1 MPPANSW
8 TIAAGVWLHG
18 LTWASPLA
26 SSPTASTA
34 QKASSVSAMPLDAVD
49 DWPLAASTAVS
60 TAATQSPTA
69 SISKTAAAST
79 KVAGAPLAVGRI
91 PMILASSPTV
101 SLMHVRALLI
111 INPRATSANGRVVR
125 LVTRDLAA
133 ELDVEACYTRYR
145 SHASE
150 LASAAAD
157 DGVDLVLTFGGD
169 GTVNETVNGLMA
181 SRAASGG
188 HPAGGGHPASD
199 GHPAG
204 GEAAAARART
214 AFAPIPGGGANV
226 FARSLGLPTDPVAA
240 VRHVAGRLAA
250 GGGRTIGLGLAGDR
264 YFTFSAGLGL
274 DAEVVA
280 EVERLRAAGKQAT
293 PALWTWTTVRRY
305 YLATD
310 RRQPALTL
318 QTGGGQPVPGL
329 FMGVVTNSSPW
340 TYLGN
345 RAVSP
350 VPTAD
355 FNHGLDV
362 FALRR
367 LRTITTLSAV
377 QQMLHTRSRPP
388 HGRDVFSIADQREL
402 VFRASRPIAF
412 HMDGEYIGETETMGF
427 HYVPDAIHVMALL
440 FLGNVTDLTSG
451 FRGLFV
457 VAPCA
462 PLPRLRGWTADAR
475 TGVDG
480 SGIKQD
486 RE

>member
-18 LTWASPLA
+18 LTWARPLA

-34 QKASSVSAMPLDAVD
+34 QKASNVNAMPLDAVD
-49 DWPLAASTAVS
+49 DRPLAVSTAVS
-60 TAATQSPTA
+60 TAATHSPTA
-69 SISKTAAAST
+69 SISKIAAAST

-91 PMILASSPTV
+91 PMIAASSPTV

-111 INPRATSANGRVVR
+111 INPRATSANGRVIR

-181 SRAASGG
+181 SRAAAGGHAARGG
-188 HPAGGGHPASD
+188 HPAEGHP
-199 GHPAG
+199 GG
-204 GEAAAARART
+204 GEAVAARVRT

-240 VRHVAGRLAA
+240 VRHVAGRLTAN
-250 GGGRTIGLGLAGDR
+250 GGRTIGLGMAGDR

-280 EVERLRAAGKQAT
+280 EVERLRATGKQAT

-318 QTGGGQPVPGL
+318 QTEGGQPVPGL

-412 HMDGEYIGETETMGF
+412 HVDGEYIGETETMEF
-427 HYVPDAIHVMALL
+427 HYVPDAIKIIALL
-440 FLGNVTDLTSG
+440 CLGSVTDLTPR
-451 FRGLFV
+451 FRGLFA

-462 PLPRLRGWTADAR
+462 PRPRLRGWTTDAR
-475 TGVDG
+475 TGVDN